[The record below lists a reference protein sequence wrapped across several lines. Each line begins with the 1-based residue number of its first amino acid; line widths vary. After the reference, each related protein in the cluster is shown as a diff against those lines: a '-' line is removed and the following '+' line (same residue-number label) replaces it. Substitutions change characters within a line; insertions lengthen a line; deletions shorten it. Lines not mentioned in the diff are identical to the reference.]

1 MIQPDMGYYGYF
13 TGSSAVWHRAGENSE
28 AMFCCESDT
37 VFNFTWP
44 LENQFYHMQHTVL
57 YIILSSQ
64 FLPVLSS
71 HYLSIWGK
79 GKGHERKRGTG
90 EEEEKEGG
98 KGPERK
104 RKGRGHED
112 HEEDKGVIIAR
123 TNILTSKCPTKTLK
137 KNLRY
142 IFDISLTTNIYIYML
157 ERPFCTIW
165 RLKIPSEFPLS

>member
-13 TGSSAVWHRAGENSE
+13 TGSSAPSGTALAKIVKPCSAASLIRFS
-28 AMFCCESDT
+28 S
-37 VFNFTWP
+37 FTWP

-79 GKGHERKRGTG
+79 GKRHERKRGKG
-90 EEEEKEGG
+90 EEEGKEGG
-98 KGPERK
+98 KGPERQ

-112 HEEDKGVIIAR
+112 HEEDKEVIITRA
-123 TNILTSKCPTKTLK
+123 NILTSKCPTKTLK

-142 IFDISLTTNIYIYML
+142 VFDISLTTNTHTYIYA
-157 ERPFCTIW
+157 ESTGVFR
-165 RLKIPSEFPLS
+165 